1 MSNIE
6 EKHSTL
12 ETIISQRKEKIK
24 QIKELG
30 VNPFSYNYSVTHKN
44 NEILENY
51 DKFENKEVAIA
62 GRLMAIRKMGKASF
76 ANVTDS
82 TGKIQLYI
90 SKKDIGEDKYKLF
103 KILDIG
109 DFVGCKGIVM
119 KTRTGEI
126 TVKVLELELLSKNI
140 RPLPIVK
147 EKDGVLHDTFSDKEQ
162 RYRKRY
168 LDLILNPD
176 VKGTFVKRTKII
188 AATRKFFDE
197 KGYLEVET
205 PILQPIYGGANARP
219 FETYHNTLG
228 MNLFLRIA
236 DELYLKRLIIGGFD
250 KVYEIC
256 KNFRNEGMDKSHN
269 PEFSMIEFYE
279 AYVDFNYM
287 MDLVEE
293 YFKNIAKTLG
303 SLEIEYDGNK
313 IDFNKPFQRI
323 SMFKLFEKYLEV
335 DISDYGK
342 EELIPLCE
350 EKNFEFDPK
359 WNYGQFID
367 ALFGEFVEKHLIQP
381 TFVTDFPKEISPL
394 AKTRRDGNE
403 KLVERFELFI
413 GKEEYVNSFSELT
426 DPIDQ
431 RKRLESQAKLRD
443 QGDKEAQIVDEDFL
457 QALEYGM
464 PPTGGVGI
472 GLDRVIMLFTG
483 QTSIKDVLFFPQMKK
498 ENE

>member
-109 DFVGCKGIVM
+109 DFVGCTGIVM

-176 VKGTFVKRTKII
+176 VKETFVKRTKII

>member
-1 MSNIE
+1 MTNIE

-12 ETIISQRKEKIK
+12 ETIISQRKEKIDK
-24 QIKELG
+24 IKELG
-30 VNPFSYNYSVTHKN
+30 VNPFPYNYSVTHKN
-44 NEILENY
+44 KLILENY
-51 DKFENKEVAIA
+51 DEFESKEVSIA

-76 ANVTDS
+76 GNVTDS

-90 SKKDIGEDKYKLF
+90 SQKDIGEEKYKLF
-103 KILDIG
+103 KLLDIG
-109 DFVGCKGIVM
+109 DFIGCKGTVM

-126 TVKVLELELLSKNI
+126 TIKVLELELLSKNI
-140 RPLPIVK
+140 RPIPIVK
-147 EKDGVLHDTFSDKEQ
+147 EKDGVLHDAFSDKEQ

-176 VKGTFVKRTKII
+176 VKETFIKRTKII

-269 PEFSMIEFYE
+269 PEFSAIEFYE

-287 MDLVEE
+287 MDMVEE
-293 YFKNIAKTLG
+293 YFKNIAEAL
-303 SLEIEYDGNK
+303 SLSIVEYDGNK
-313 IDFNKPFQRI
+313 IDFGKPFVRK
-323 SMFKLFEKYLEV
+323 SMFELFEKYLKV
-335 DISDYGK
+335 DISDFDK
-342 EELIPLCE
+342 EELISLCE
-350 EKNFEFDPK
+350 EKNFKYDPK

-367 ALFGEFVEKHLIQP
+367 ELFGEFVEENLIQP
-381 TFVTDFPKEISPL
+381 TFVTDYPKEISPL
-394 AKTRRDGNE
+394 AKMKRDGNE
-403 KLVERFELFI
+403 KLVERFELYI
-413 GKEEYVNSFSELT
+413 GKEEYANAFSELN

-431 RKRLESQAKLRD
+431 RERLESQAKLRE
-443 QGDKEAQIVDEDFL
+443 QGDKEAQVVDEDFL
-457 QALEYGM
+457 QAMEYGM

-472 GLDRVIMLFTG
+472 GLDRVVMLMTG
-483 QTSIKDVLFFPQMKK
+483 QTSIKDVLLFPTMKK
-498 ENE
+498 END

>member
-1 MSNIE
+1 MSSIE

-12 ETIISQRKEKIK
+12 KTIISQRKEKIK
-24 QIKELG
+24 QIKDLG
-30 VNPFSYNYSVTHKN
+30 INPFSYNYSVTHKN
-44 NEILENY
+44 KSILENY

-82 TGKIQLYI
+82 TAKIQLYV

-103 KILDIG
+103 KMLDIG
-109 DFVGCKGIVM
+109 DFIGCKGIVM

-126 TVKVLELELLSKNI
+126 TVKVLELELLTKNI

-176 VKGTFVKRTKII
+176 VKETFVKRTKII

-269 PEFSMIEFYE
+269 PEFSAIEFYE

-287 MDLVEE
+287 MDMVEE
-293 YFKNIAKTLG
+293 YFKDIAETLG
-303 SLEIEYDGNK
+303 SLEIEFDGNK

-323 SMFKLFEKYLEV
+323 SMFDLFEEYLEV

-342 EELIPLCE
+342 EELISLCE
-350 EKNFEFDPK
+350 EKKFEYDPK

-381 TFVTDFPKEISPL
+381 TFITDFPKEISPL
-394 AKTRRDGNE
+394 AKTKRDGNE

-426 DPIDQ
+426 DPVDQ
-431 RKRLESQAKLRD
+431 RERLESQAKLRD
-443 QGDKEAQIVDEDFL
+443 QGDKEAQVVDEDFL
-457 QALEYGM
+457 QAMEYGM

-483 QTSIKDVLFFPQMKK
+483 QASIKDVLFFPQMKK
-498 ENE
+498 KNE